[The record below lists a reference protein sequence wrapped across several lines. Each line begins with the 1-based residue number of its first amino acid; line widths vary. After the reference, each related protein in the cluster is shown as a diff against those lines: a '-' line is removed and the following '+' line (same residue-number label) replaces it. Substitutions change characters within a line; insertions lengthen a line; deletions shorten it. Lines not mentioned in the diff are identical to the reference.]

1 MIFDGS
7 AEHPERPL
15 RPLRD
20 QRGLAE
26 APLAVPEHRWEPEA
40 GQTVTTSA
48 KQTSTKQTSTKQTST
63 NQTTAKRTTGK
74 RGSTP
79 TAGKPIDA
87 QDALA
92 LWTALD
98 RSTALIEFDLDGTV
112 RWANANFLAL
122 MDYDEAEI
130 VGRHHSLFV
139 EPAEARSKAYKEL
152 WAALGKGTLLSGE
165 FRRLAKGG
173 REVWLRASYNPVFD
187 SQGKPQKVIKLA
199 TDITDVKNKGAADA
213 STIEAI
219 EHSMAVIEFD
229 PQGVI
234 LRANDIFLSVMG
246 YGETEIVGKLHR
258 MFVNKE
264 EADSQAYRQFW
275 KNLAEGKSQRGQF
288 KRIAKSG
295 ELVWLEAAYNPIF
308 DASGKLLRVVKFAY
322 DITEQFNQAVAV
334 LGEKS
339 AQLEAALEESQEAE
353 RVRLE
358 LDRTLQEMSTPVTP
372 IWDEILLLPLVGI
385 VDSTRTDDVMRKT
398 LDRISQTGSKMFIL
412 DISGVPTV
420 DTAVANQLI
429 KITKATRIMGCETL
443 VSGVSSSIAHTIVEL
458 GVDISE
464 LRTTATLRD
473 AFSTCLSEMGVL
485 DLQHSRSRSAPQRPL
500 HRQPQRSFR

>member
-1 MIFDGS
+1 MTTPAKRPSSRGTSSKGLPAKGTTARRTTSKGS
-7 AEHPERPL
+7 PPSI
-15 RPLRD
+15 
-20 QRGLAE
+20 
-26 APLAVPEHRWEPEA
+26 A
-40 GQTVTTSA
+40 GQ
-48 KQTSTKQTSTKQTST
+48 
-63 NQTTAKRTTGK
+63 
-74 RGSTP
+74 
-79 TAGKPIDA
+79 PIDA
-87 QDALA
+87 QEAVA

-98 RSTALIEFDLDGTV
+98 RSSALIEFDLDGTV
-112 RWANANFLAL
+112 LHANANFLSL
-122 MDYDEAEI
+122 MDYEEAEV

-139 EPAEARSKAYKEL
+139 DPAEARSEGYQEL
-152 WAALGKGTLLSGE
+152 WAALRQGVFLGGE

-173 REVWLRASYNPVFD
+173 REVWLRASYNPLLD
-187 SQGKPQKVIKLA
+187 SRGKPQKIVKLA
-199 TDITDVKNKGAADA
+199 ADITDVKNKGAADA

-219 EHSMAVIEFD
+219 ERSMAVIEFD
-229 PQGVI
+229 PNGVI
-234 LRANDIFLSVMG
+234 LRANGIFLSVMG
-246 YGETEIVGKLHR
+246 YKESEIVGKLHR
-258 MFVNKE
+258 IFVDKE
-264 EADSQAYRQFW
+264 EANSLAYTQFW
-275 KNLAEGKSQRGQF
+275 QDLAEGKSQRGQY
-288 KRIAKSG
+288 KRITKSG
-295 ELVWLEAAYNPIF
+295 DLVWLEASYNPIL
-308 DASGKLLRVVKFAY
+308 DASGKLVRVVKFAY
-322 DITEQFNQAVAV
+322 DITAQFNQAMAV
-334 LGEKS
+334 MGEKS
-339 AQLEAALEESQEAE
+339 AQLEAALEEAQEAE

-485 DLQHSRSRSAPQRPL
+485 DLQRGRMPSRSPQPSL
-500 HRQPQRSFR
+500 HRQRTYR